1 MSDCSICCETFNKS
15 TRCKIECKTCEDN
28 ETNVCRTCAKRYILD
43 QPTDASCMVC
53 KVEWDQEALSN
64 YFTKV
69 FVNNELKKHRENYLF
84 DKQVAL
90 LPETQEYAE
99 QLKFIRALEKQKQI
113 LYTERRKIEEK
124 LKELNNSIRSIDQ
137 TITRTRNNKN
147 EEKTVSI
154 FRYKC
159 PMEDCNGFLNEK
171 FYCGI
176 CENQICKDCMEKK
189 EEDHECNEEKKETVK
204 MLRKDTKPCPKCGEM
219 INKSHG
225 CDQMYCI
232 TCHTAFSWNTGKIER
247 GTVHNPEYY
256 RWMRENGRDIP
267 RNPLDIVEN
276 PCNELIPYNYLLEI
290 LRRYHPPVKEKKYVR
305 GYYQEHMV
313 DHITTIKIINMH
325 RLIIHIQAN
334 QRNYG
339 YEERNIERNLKD
351 MRALYILNELPKDE
365 FKRKLQIIEK
375 KKLKTK
381 NLQDIWNVLM
391 MVLNEYIGRIQEN
404 SLLPFEHG
412 KELIHNTAVEA
423 ENVRKYC
430 NNSFEKVG
438 KLFNMTYPG
447 INKDW
452 VEIHNWKQY
461 EKDLERLRNQ
471 EYL

>member
-28 ETNVCRTCAKRYILD
+28 ETCVCRTCAKRYILD

-53 KVEWDQEALSN
+53 KVEWDQEALN
-64 YFTKV
+64 DHFTKV
-69 FVNNELKKHRENYLF
+69 FVNNEFKKHRENYLF

-99 QLKFIRALEKQKQI
+99 ELKFIRALEKQKEI
-113 LYTERRKIEEK
+113 LYKEKRKIEEK
-124 LKELNNSIRSIDQ
+124 LKEVNDSMRNIDKTISRIRFD
-137 TITRTRNNKN
+137 KK
-147 EEKTVSI
+147 EEKAVSI
-154 FRYKC
+154 FKYKC

-176 CENQICKDCMEKK
+176 CENHICKDCMEKK
-189 EEDHECNEEKKETVK
+189 EDNHECNEEKKETIK
-204 MLRKDTKPCPKCGEM
+204 MIRKDTKPCPKCGEM
-219 INKSHG
+219 INKSYG

-232 TCHTAFSWNTGKIER
+232 TCHTAFSWITGQIER

-276 PCNELIPYNYLLEI
+276 PCNELIQYHHLLEI
-290 LRRYHPPVKEKKYVR
+290 LRKYHPPVKEKKYVR
-305 GYYQEHMV
+305 GYYQEHLV
-313 DHITTIKIINMH
+313 DNITTIKIINMH
-325 RLIIHIQAN
+325 RLIIHIQAHER
-334 QRNYG
+334 QFR
-339 YEERNIERNLKD
+339 YEERNIEKNFKD

-365 FKRKLQIIEK
+365 FKRKLQLIEK

-381 NLQDIWNVLM
+381 NLQDIWNVLI

-404 SLLPFEHG
+404 SQLPFEQG
-412 KELIHNTAVEA
+412 RKLINNTAVEA

-452 VEIHNWKQY
+452 VEINNWKQY
-461 EKDLERLRNQ
+461 EKDLERLKNQ
-471 EYL
+471 AN